1 VVHVDRDQ
9 VKKSGEK
16 STLSNGQLKQAIE
29 QRIVIAKFLD
39 KDEKWHCLFV
49 THDSLRGEEN
59 RKNGQ
64 PHFPYI
70 LSNFGLSIEKVVKSL
85 KSRLSSDPR
94 VFPTKPCPHA
104 ATSAPLPPFHYG
116 PRSK

>member
-1 VVHVDRDQ
+1 MVHVDRDQ

-64 PHFPYI
+64 ASFSLYI
-70 LSNFGLSIEKVVKSL
+70 KQFRTIYREG
-85 KSRLSSDPR
+85 
-94 VFPTKPCPHA
+94 
-104 ATSAPLPPFHYG
+104 G
-116 PRSK
+116 